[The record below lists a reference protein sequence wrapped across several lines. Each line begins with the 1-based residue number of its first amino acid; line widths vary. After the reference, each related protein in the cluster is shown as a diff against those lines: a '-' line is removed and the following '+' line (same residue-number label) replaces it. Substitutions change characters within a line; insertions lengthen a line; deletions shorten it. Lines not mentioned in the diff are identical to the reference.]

1 MPDRPA
7 DSRTDSSTDSSTDRR
22 APGAGASAAPAVP
35 RASAAAPSASAAFRP
50 RVSPYCSALSSKK
63 VLGLRGLPM
72 VDSDVLDA
80 SNWCWCRRTAQIL
93 GPDRQPAHPQDC
105 RSGRSC
111 FHSPFAA
118 LL

>member
-7 DSRTDSSTDSSTDRR
+7 DRLSDSR
-22 APGAGASAAPAVP
+22 APSASAEPAT
-35 RASAAAPSASAAFRP
+35 SASAAFRP

-63 VLGLRGLPM
+63 ILGLQGLPM
-72 VDSDVLDA
+72 SDSDVLDA
-80 SNWCWCRRTAQIL
+80 SNWCWCRKTAQIL

-105 RSGRSC
+105 RRGRGC
-111 FHSPFAA
+111 FDSPFAA